1 MGLFRYVNAVFREI
15 TNMSGMRERSV
26 VTSSV
31 IPSAKYCWSGSL
43 PRLTRGSTTIDSRGA
58 TSGCEIAA
66 GAGTVAADA
75 EAADA

>member
-1 MGLFRYVNAVFREI
+1 VNAVLREI
-15 TNMSGMRERSV
+15 TNMPTIRDRSV

-31 IPSAKYCWSGSL
+31 MPSAKYCWSGSL
-43 PRLTRGSTTIDSRGA
+43 LRLANGSTTIDNRGVK
-58 TSGCEIAA
+58 SGCEITA